1 MASGDYLSS
10 HDEDENPL
18 HNAIATFVSFNF
30 FGPIPL
36 LAYILAES
44 QLGSKNGFAVAC
56 LVTAFALALLGFTKA
71 KITKTKAV
79 LQTVLIGGVA
89 AFVAFFVGEFL
100 GNIVK

>member
-30 FGPIPL
+30 FGLIPL